1 MELLYDHLT
10 DSYNMERQKISEKDY
25 DESYIITVDDVLKA
39 HYLICEYFENETG
52 EQSLYGVKN
61 YNLLSSAVARQSVS
75 IGNVYKYKTNID
87 KAATV
92 FYGLIKNH
100 AFHDGNKRTA
110 LLSLLYFLYKIG
122 RVPTENQKRFEQL
135 TEIVAA
141 DKYESYNKA
150 WKQFSRKSSDI
161 DTKIRFISK
170 MLGKLTTK
178 KDESYKSLTY
188 RELDTALHPY
198 GFYLEPSGTQE
209 INLYYQYKT
218 IFGRQKS
225 HKLYQIG
232 FKGWTR
238 QVNEKSFKCIF
249 SKIKEKIDID
259 IGTILRGGE
268 PMYKLIES
276 FSGPLSRLKDK

>member
-10 DSYNMERQKISEKDY
+10 ESYNMERQKISEKDY

-75 IGNVYKYKTNID
+75 IGNVYKYKTNVD

-92 FYGLIKNH
+92 FYGLVKNH

-122 RVPTENQKRFEQL
+122 RVPTENQKNFEQL

-141 DKYESYNKA
+141 DKYDTYKA
-150 WKQFSRKSSDI
+150 WKQFSKKSSDI
-161 DTKIRFISK
+161 DAKVRFISK
-170 MLGKLTTK
+170 MLSKLTTK

-218 IFGRQKS
+218 IFGRQKTQ
-225 HKLYQIG
+225 KLYQIG

-249 SKIKEKIDID
+249 SKIKGKMDVD

-276 FSGPLSRLKDK
+276 FAGPLSRLKDK